1 MLLFFAFKFISVY
14 NASMNTFRVTY
25 DGPALDT
32 HEMDARELAPA
43 LMAIS
48 DLLEASNRV
57 LNDNRAEVSVRVRG
71 SFKSGSFGIDFA
83 VAQKLSAQLVE
94 LFSGQNATAIANA
107 VAIAGLLWGGGR
119 GLVATL
125 KWVRGR
131 KITKVIEHEGHAK
144 LYVDEDFLE
153 VELAVLALLRD
164 YELRRALE
172 AATKPLDRDG
182 IDTLAFGTDGEVQET
197 VLKSEAPWFAVPM
210 TDDEPL
216 DEAEYEATLQI
227 ARIEFNEDNKW
238 RFTDGEA
245 SFYAAIL
252 DDDFLNRINKNEE
265 VFSKGDILRA
275 RIKKRQW
282 LSGEKMRT
290 EYFVLHVISH
300 HGGARQI
307 RLPLS

>member
-1 MLLFFAFKFISVY
+1 MS
-14 NASMNTFRVTY
+14 TFRITY
-25 DGPALDT
+25 DGSALDT

-43 LMAIS
+43 LLAIS

-83 VAQKLSAQLVE
+83 VAQKLSNQLVE
-94 LFSGQNATAIANA
+94 LFSGQNANAIANA
-107 VAIAGLLWGGGR
+107 AAIATLLWGGSK

-125 KWVRGR
+125 KWIHGR
-131 KITKVIEHEGHAK
+131 KITKVIEHEGRAK
-144 LYVDEDFLE
+144 LFVDEDAYD
-153 VELAVLALLRD
+153 VELPVLALLRD

-172 AATKPLDRDG
+172 SATKPLERNG
-182 IDTLAFGTDGEVQET
+182 IDILAFGTDGEIQDT
-197 VLKSEAPWFAVPM
+197 ILKSEAPWFAVPA
-210 TDDEPL
+210 TEDEPL
-216 DEAEYEATLQI
+216 DEVEYEATLQI

-245 SFYAAIL
+245 SFYATIL
-252 DDDFLNRINKNEE
+252 DDDFLNRINKCEE

-290 EYFVLHVISH
+290 EYFVLQVISH